1 MRLPA
6 QSHSPSHNQGHVL
19 SPSPGFNHSMLLG
32 SGWRDYFAPSHADS
46 PEQPGP
52 YKPLYSPDTHITT
65 HTQHTPPVGS
75 GNPVFPPQLSVLTVM
90 AC

>member
-19 SPSPGFNHSMLLG
+19 SPSPGFNYSTLLG

-46 PEQPGP
+46 PEQPGAGN
-52 YKPLYSPDTHITT
+52 SVGHINPS
-65 HTQHTPPVGS
+65 TP
-75 GNPVFPPQLSVLTVM
+75 
-90 AC
+90 